1 LNTSKNSKNTDPAAQ
16 HARFV
21 ETARELGCD
30 ESEEAFDEKLKA
42 IAKPNPNPNPN
53 PKPKDKLATRPRWL
67 IQQSGR

>member
-1 LNTSKNSKNTDPAAQ
+1 MDGKKQDGDAASQ

-42 IAKPNPNPNPN
+42 IARHR
-53 PKPKDKLATRPRWL
+53 PKKDMPEEK
-67 IQQSGR
+67 